1 MPQQSKEAKN
11 RRTNKKRDIQK
22 DVSFL
27 LVREAGLELSWSGLA
42 SC

>member
-1 MPQQSKEAKN
+1 MPQQSKEVKN

-22 DVSFL
+22 DISFL
-27 LVREAGLELSWSGLA
+27 LVREAGLELSRGGLA

>member
-22 DVSFL
+22 DVFFL
-27 LVREAGLELSWSGLA
+27 LVREAGLEPA
-42 SC
+42 RP

>member
-11 RRTNKKRDIQK
+11 RRTNKKRGIQK

-27 LVREAGLELSWSGLA
+27 LVREAGLEPA
-42 SC
+42 RP